1 MKITK
6 NKVISIFVIIAVIV
20 TFFPY
25 ENSIKSSET
34 INHIKSIKLSKN
46 NVNLTPGKKT
56 VISAKISY
64 KTDTEEL
71 EKHIW
76 TSYDKNIATI
86 NQDGIITAKS
96 NGTTYILCSSKSGK
110 TIVRCKVVVRHPYNK
125 VSSISFPQKTIR
137 LNIEDKRK
145 LEPAIKLTGNKT
157 YTTEP
162 IEWSSSNNKIA
173 KEGAR
178 RGQQV
183 VRPPL
188 WLLAN
193 D

>member
-46 NVNLTPGKKT
+46 SVNLTPGKKT

-64 KTDTEEL
+64 KTDTDEL

-96 NGTTYILCSSKSGK
+96 NGTT
-110 TIVRCKVVVRHPYNK
+110 
-125 VSSISFPQKTIR
+125 
-137 LNIEDKRK
+137 
-145 LEPAIKLTGNKT
+145 
-157 YTTEP
+157 
-162 IEWSSSNNKIA
+162 
-173 KEGAR
+173 
-178 RGQQV
+178 
-183 VRPPL
+183 
-188 WLLAN
+188 
-193 D
+193 